1 LTRKN
6 YGNLSKKDESF
17 ERFKPVIERAYSKN
31 ILVRGYVSCVMGCPY
46 DGEVDPVDVNY
57 VTNKLLEMGCYEVS
71 LGDTIGAGN
80 PTKTEALMK
89 TLTAPKSKLAAH
101 FHDTNK
107 TAIENILVAL
117 KYGINIFDSSVG
129 GLGGCPYAGKP
140 AGNVSSEDVIYVLH
154 ELGVDTGVDLSQMV
168 DIGNFVS
175 DHLKRK
181 NLSLVTK
188 SSE

>member
-1 LTRKN
+1 
-6 YGNLSKKDESF
+6 
-17 ERFKPVIERAYSKN
+17 
-31 ILVRGYVSCVMGCPY
+31 MGCPY
-46 DGEVDPVDVNY
+46 DGEVNPQSVDY

-71 LGDTIGAGN
+71 LGDTIGAGT
-80 PTKTEALMK
+80 PAKTETLMK

-140 AGNVSSEDVIYVLH
+140 AGNVSSEDVIFVLE
-154 ELGVDTGVDLSQMV
+154 ELGVKTGVDLAKMIE
-168 DIGNFVS
+168 IGDFVS
-175 DHLKRK
+175 AHLKRQ
-181 NLSLVTK
+181 NLSLIKK
-188 SSE
+188 SDLN